1 MFCFSNLMKRNIS
14 VVYNA
19 IICFTNIYE
28 FSASQDLLSI
38 MRNNIYFKRI

>member
-14 VVYNA
+14 IVYNA

-28 FSASQDLLSI
+28 FSASEDLLSI
-38 MRNNIYFKRI
+38 TRSTYFKRI